1 MFKNISW
8 DTRPS
13 GPNAS
18 FERTPLATL
27 PADAPS
33 GGAQLPHV
41 RPNLHF
47 THTFE
52 EKMKLKSIPR
62 RVAIIAMAATLVGCA
77 TNEFKT
83 VASPTNGPSIRSSK
97 VYAYSFLDLRDSEL
111 GSTMLSQIDSQL
123 TQSLASAS
131 VSLKVLRFKD
141 SDIGRSY
148 ATTNSGMSVPV
159 RQTIESNISEEKA
172 YGAEYRLVIF
182 PSKITLS
189 GAWKFYDIRWDL
201 IDVKTGNRV
210 WSSSSQGKHL
220 TMWKNDEDPEGRA
233 KVIVDGVIAE
243 FKKSGLI

>member
-1 MFKNISW
+1 MLGLQIIISLHTTLIEKN
-8 DTRPS
+8 
-13 GPNAS
+13 
-18 FERTPLATL
+18 
-27 PADAPS
+27 
-33 GGAQLPHV
+33 
-41 RPNLHF
+41 
-47 THTFE
+47 
-52 EKMKLKSIPR
+52 MKLIYR
-62 RVAIIAMAATLVGCA
+62 RLVIVALAAILVGCA

-83 VASPTNGPSIRSSK
+83 ISSTTNGPSIRGSK

-123 TQSLASAS
+123 AQSLASAS

-148 ATTNSGMSVPV
+148 ATTNGGMSIPV
-159 RQTIESNISEEKA
+159 RQTIESNLSDEKA
-172 YGAEYRLVIF
+172 YGTEYRLVVF

-210 WSSSSQGKHL
+210 WGSSSQGKHL